1 MKEINFDFGAYV
13 EKTEQNKA
21 TSRRLKRK
29 FPSDDEDEL
38 EQPSLPTSGRAK
50 RRKVLRVLN
59 KIASIARE
67 VLDIYSAVQRK
78 DPVSVALGTLSTYG
92 CVSELFEGEAPQA
105 QERLK
110 EIGAAKAFPMMCP
123 FIFHTLQQMDIPS
136 RRIWNSGEDKDEEE
150 NSSEGIE
157 EFDLGGGVKVW
168 FIASGGEIDGPE
180 HGPYMLDS
188 QAFVR
193 RFSEVVEEKLGRI
206 LTINTVVKGWDEYF
220 YLGPLRIPTA
230 LYVSH
235 IDEDALMA
243 RITDLQKLGF
253 NRSLLFFGPP
263 GIGKTT
269 LAARLAERIGGRLLV
284 ASCGT
289 LETSRGRGIIE
300 HLVDI
305 IDPTVVLMDDL
316 DKMWRPSEML
326 ESMERLNRKV
336 GDRKRLLIGTV
347 NSLAEVPEPLRRP
360 GRFDEIVEFFPLTKD
375 QRKNILLTY
384 GKEFG
389 VKYSDKEVD
398 KVAIQTDGMT
408 GAYLKEIALRAS
420 VVSFSV
426 LCDQV
431 AQMKRICNM
440 VAEEEEEDKDE
451 KRSRRRKTR
460 RRPKSGKDEDSEAT
474 TPPRTPRNVK

>member
-1 MKEINFDFGAYV
+1 MTKAINFDFGAHV
-13 EKTEQNKA
+13 DKA
-21 TSRRLKRK
+21 GQASSANRRLRK
-29 FPSDDEDEL
+29 KPTPVGEIEVG
-38 EQPSLPTSGRAK
+38 EPTLPTSGRAK
-50 RRKVLRVLN
+50 RRRVLRIVN
-59 KIASIARE
+59 KVASIAKE

-78 DPVSVALGTLSTYG
+78 DPISVTLGVMSTYG
-92 CVSELFEGEAPQA
+92 CISELFDGNVPQA

-110 EIGAAKAFPMMCP
+110 ELGASKAFPMMCP

-136 RRIWNSGEDKDEEE
+136 RRIWNSSENKDEDE
-150 NSSEGIE
+150 NSGEGID
-157 EFDLGGGVKVW
+157 EFDLGDGVKVW
-168 FIASGGEIDGPE
+168 FIHSGGDVDGPE
-180 HGPYMLDS
+180 HGPYMMDGK
-188 QAFVR
+188 AFVK

-206 LTINTVVKGWDEYF
+206 LTINTIVKGWDEFF

-235 IDEDALMA
+235 IDESALMA

-360 GRFDEIVEFFPLTKD
+360 GRFDEIVEFFPLTKE
-375 QRKNILLTY
+375 QRRNILLTY

-389 VKYSDKEVD
+389 VKYSSQEID
-398 KVAIQTDGMT
+398 KVAVQTEGMT

-420 VVSFSV
+420 VVSFPV
-426 LCDQV
+426 LQDQV

-440 VAEEEEEDKDE
+440 VEEEDDE
-451 KRSRRRKTR
+451 EGSARRRKRKKTR
-460 RRPKSGKDEDSEAT
+460 RRPRNSDGDEPVS
-474 TPPRTPRNVK
+474 PPSSRRNVK